1 MPIPVPAI
9 VIGIAV
15 IAAFRKPKDKG
26 MTPERK
32 VVYETA
38 LRELKDPIGLRKLAD
53 TFDQHGLKTEA
64 DILRK
69 RAKLRELPKQTKLD
83 RRAAFRKGMAS
94 KNPDA
99 VEGLA
104 KAFYSEGCAAASAK
118 LFEYAKGL
126 RAQPEPAPA
135 PEEIELEV
143 EEKPKEEPKEEK
155 KEEVTTEATAEVVH

>member
-15 IAAFRKPKDKG
+15 VAAMKKPKQVG

-53 TFDQHGLKTEA
+53 VFEEQGLNAEA

-69 RAKLRELPKQTKLD
+69 RAKLRELPKEVKD
-83 RRAAFRKGMAS
+83 ARRAVFRKAMAS

-99 VEGLA
+99 VETVA
-104 KAFYSEGCAAASAK
+104 RAYYNEGCAAASAK
-118 LFEYAKGL
+118 LFSYAKGL
-126 RAQPEPAPA
+126 RAQPDTAKV
-135 PEEIELEV
+135 PEETTLPEP
-143 EEKPKEEPKEEK
+143 EETKEETKEESK
-155 KEEVTTEATAEVVH
+155 AEETTEATAEVVH